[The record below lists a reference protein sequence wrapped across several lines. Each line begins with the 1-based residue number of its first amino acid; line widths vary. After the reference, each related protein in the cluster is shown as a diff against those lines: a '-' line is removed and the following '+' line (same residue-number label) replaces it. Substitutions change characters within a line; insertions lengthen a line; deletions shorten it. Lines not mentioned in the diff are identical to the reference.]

1 MNYIRI
7 EEIKKELKKNL
18 PEKTYLHTLRTVNM
32 AMELCVDTAADR
44 NVVFLAALLHDCA
57 KKTKPNSEQLLELDD
72 FAGYEKVIHA
82 PLGAVIARQK
92 YGIQEERVLNAIRY
106 HTTGR
111 PQMNLEEQIVFLADA
126 IEDERDYPGVEQI
139 REKTKLSIADGVLE
153 SLRGTVQFE
162 TGNGS
167 RLHPLTLQAIAYFE
181 QRKGI

>member
-1 MNYIRI
+1 MNYIGI
-7 EEIKKELKKNL
+7 EAIKKKLKETL

-32 AMELCVDTAADR
+32 GMELCVGTTADR
-44 NVVFLAALLHDCA
+44 DIVFLAALLHDCA
-57 KKTKPNSEQLLELDD
+57 KKMTPSREQLLQLDD

-82 PLGAVIARQK
+82 PLGAIIARQE
-92 YGIQEERVLNAIRY
+92 YDVQEERVLDAVRY

-111 PQMNLEEQIVFLADA
+111 PQMSLEEQIVFLADA

-139 REKTKLSIADGVLE
+139 RKKTKISIAEGVLE
-153 SLRGTVQFE
+153 SLRCTVQFE

-181 QRKGI
+181 HRKGI